1 MDYDENTGEASTL
14 SAGLKTAAQESVSGE
29 DLIYRAIKAT
39 SVFSKGKFT
48 QEIEGLL
55 MDFPTSDTKA
65 VNNVT
70 FSNLSNLSGDNY
82 LKARGIAAVDKT
94 REIPGAM
101 ARPVP
106 SVADY
111 NGLSKDLSGYTD
123 QEKVF
128 INNAGRYLGED
139 EFNSTRRL
147 TDLQINN
154 REIDP

>member
-1 MDYDENTGEASTL
+1 
-14 SAGLKTAAQESVSGE
+14 
-29 DLIYRAIKAT
+29 
-39 SVFSKGKFT
+39 
-48 QEIEGLL
+48 

-82 LKARGIAAVDKT
+82 LKARGIAPVDKT

-101 ARPVP
+101 ARPMP

-123 QEKVF
+123 QERGF
-128 INNAGRYLGED
+128 IENAGRTMGED
-139 EFNSTRRL
+139 AFNRTRRL